1 MESGNKSRMSA
12 WRGAGPRR
20 LRREKRAGCRQDC
33 CGLWASRA
41 VGDVVVG
48 VASCRRCCCGRREL
62 PTVLLWASRA
72 AGGADVG
79 VTSCWRCCCGHCELQ
94 VGLLWAS
101 RLPSRLP
108 SGLLWASRLSTR
120 LLSWGCRSW
129 RWPEEEGLEAWRLL
143 VLISLYKQPK
153 RHRLMLLKKKFKSF
167 EPTGSSG
174 SLVGPP
180 VQAVQSRFDLHPV

>member
-72 AGGADVG
+72 AGGAAVALS
-79 VTSCWRCCCGHCELQ
+79 TSWAAA
-94 VGLLWAS
+94 GLLWGSRLSS
-101 RLPSRLP
+101 RLP
-108 SGLLWASRLSTR
+108 WASWLPGNLSC
-120 LLSWGCRSW
+120 GCRSW

-180 VQAVQSRFDLHPV
+180 VQAVQSRFGLHPV